1 MEFQEIISKHQTLI
15 QLYARAG
22 VGHVMSQMSM
32 SSWVVIKI
40 EMSILQCV
48 EY

>member
-1 MEFQEIISKHQTLI
+1 MGFHKLTKHQTLI
-15 QLYARAG
+15 QFYACAG

-40 EMSILQCV
+40 EMSIVQCV

>member
-1 MEFQEIISKHQTLI
+1 MEFHEIISKHQTLI

-22 VGHVMSQMSM
+22 VGHMSQMSM